1 MNENIEGALSLL
13 REKTISRS
21 VPYKC
26 LSEKMMPEVIVY
38 NAVSIDGRLDHC
50 DFDLGQYYGLAAK
63 MRTEVIIFGSETVVS
78 SGLEDTDEDVHEAK
92 MVPHDKKPIVAV
104 VDGRGRVRCWNKLR
118 NEPYWRDMVAL
129 VSESTPKDYLKYLEE
144 KDVRYAIFGTEH
156 VDMALALEW
165 LASEFGA
172 KRVRVDSGGT
182 LNGVLLRQ
190 NLVTEVHLLIHPFLV
205 GGTTASSMYTAP
217 DLIKEEKATEM
228 ELIGVTKFDGGL
240 LYVRYRVRNQNEYI
254 S

>member
-1 MNENIEGALSLL
+1 
-13 REKTISRS
+13 
-21 VPYKC
+21 
-26 LSEKMMPEVIVY
+26 MMPEVIVY

-50 DFDLGQYYGLAAK
+50 DFDLGRYYGLAAK
-63 MRTEVIIFGSETVVS
+63 MKTEAVIFGSETVVS
-78 SGLEDTDEDVHEAK
+78 SGLEDTDEDVHETK
-92 MVPHDKKPIVAV
+92 IVPNDKRPIVAV
-104 VDGRGRVRCWNKLR
+104 VDSRGRVRCWNKLR

-129 VSESTPKDYLKYLEE
+129 VTESTPKDYLKYLEE
-144 KDVRYAIFGTEH
+144 KHVRYGIFGTDH

-172 KRVRVDSGGT
+172 KRVRVDGGGT

-205 GGTTASSMYTAP
+205 GGTTPSSMYQAP
-217 DLIKEEKATEM
+217 DLGKDVKAARLELVGTRRYDGDLICLRYKVQKE
-228 ELIGVTKFDGGL
+228 
-240 LYVRYRVRNQNEYI
+240 QI